1 MGLCTWLPSINCKW
15 CLIVL
20 CTIQFFV
27 GASMRSPRVPRNIK
41 TLIPKQTPTW
51 GTKQG
56 NESSVKATWLGYIVV
71 QWPSM
76 VMLKSFAL
84 AATHATSLNYPL
96 PLALRTVSVSFLTLY
111 SRIAVLHP
119 SGWGLLA
126 ILVRHSHQ
134 IQQHDLSCRPDARFR
149 CAL

>member
-1 MGLCTWLPSINCKW
+1 MGLRTCLPSINCKR

-20 CTIQFFV
+20 FAIQFFV

-51 GTKQG
+51 GAKQG
-56 NESSVKATWLGYIVV
+56 NESSAKATWLGYVVV
-71 QWPSM
+71 QWPLI
-76 VMLKSFAL
+76 MLKSFVL
-84 AATHATSLNYPL
+84 AATHATSLNCPL
-96 PLALRTVSVSFLTLY
+96 PLALPAASVSFLTLY

-134 IQQHDLSCRPDARFR
+134 IQQHDLSSRPDARSR

>member
-1 MGLCTWLPSINCKW
+1 MGLCMCLPSINCKR

-20 CTIQFFV
+20 CAIQFFV

-96 PLALRTVSVSFLTLY
+96 PLALCAASISFLTLY

-134 IQQHDLSCRPDARFR
+134 IQQHDLSCCPDARFR